1 MLVFTALY
9 FTFKELH
16 CHTECLSLLQLEK
29 LPIRLWSQVSD
40 LKNVAMFP
48 LLYYENDYN
57 AVWYKNFIKIP
68 SLVYRLGYL
77 KAI

>member
-9 FTFKELH
+9 FTFKELY
-16 CHTECLSLLQLEK
+16 CHTVCLSLLQLEK
-29 LPIRLWSQVSD
+29 LHISLWSQVSG

-48 LLYYENDYN
+48 VLYYENDCN